1 MNDSWR
7 GSWKGE
13 ITSRG
18 SLAGGLLRD
27 IVVQQPS
34 AQNGH
39 DGNAMDLRYRWGHSV
54 SGAEKR
60 SKLWRAEDGNQ
71 IGRDPSAAPLT
82 RGRRERESEFGR
94 RRGRR
99 SNLRLFIFCLH
110 FQFSHSP
117 SVSLSE
123 GALFTG

>member
-7 GSWKGE
+7 GSWRGE
-13 ITSRG
+13 ITSCG
-18 SLAGGLLRD
+18 SFAGGLLRD

-39 DGNAMDLRYRWGHSV
+39 DGNAMDLSWGHSV
-54 SGAEKR
+54 SEAEKR
-60 SKLWRAEDGNQ
+60 SKLRRAEEGNQ

-117 SVSLSE
+117 SV
-123 GALFTG
+123 